1 MDLVAQ
7 LQAIEEAKK
16 QELLATKRK
25 YGQLYDGKIDE
36 LAFKNRDNGEFL
48 RKEVSKSQMRMQ
60 AVKSGIYVQ
69 DAITKV
75 EVEHTYPP
83 IISRY
88 VTEANPVPTPKA
100 EELIEG
106 STELPAGG

>member
-1 MDLVAQ
+1 LKAGEYLLRSEINPGADNNQKVLKKMDLVAQ

-60 AVKSGIYVQ
+60 AVKSGIYV
-69 DAITKV
+69 
-75 EVEHTYPP
+75 
-83 IISRY
+83 
-88 VTEANPVPTPKA
+88 
-100 EELIEG
+100 
-106 STELPAGG
+106 